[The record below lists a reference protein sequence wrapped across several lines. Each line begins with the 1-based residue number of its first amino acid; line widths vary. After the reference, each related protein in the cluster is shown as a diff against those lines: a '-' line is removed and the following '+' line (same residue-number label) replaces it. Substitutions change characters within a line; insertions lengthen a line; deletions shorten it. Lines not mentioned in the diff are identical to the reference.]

1 VTVLAE
7 SSLSRFRATFAG
19 DVVAPSDDDYDDA
32 RRVWSALWDRRPAV
46 VVWSTSVEDVV
57 ATIRFSRD
65 RDLLIAVRGGGHGSS
80 GHATC
85 DDGLVIDLLT
95 FRRRPLVR
103 GTLAAFRTIAE
114 NVWDDPRDDDAGK
127 DWRPGDRDRG
137 GRRSPDPLRQ
147 RGLRGGHGPRDDLGA
162 GKLERL
168 GAIKRAWD
176 PANVFRWNHNIRP

>member
-85 DDGLVIDLLT
+85 DDGLVIDLSDLPT
-95 FRRRPLVR
+95 PPPRSRDARRVP
-103 GTLAAFRTIAE
+103 
-114 NVWDDPRDDDAGK
+114 DD
-127 DWRPGDRDRG
+127 
-137 GRRSPDPLRQ
+137 RR
-147 RGLRGGHGPRDDLGA
+147 
-162 GKLERL
+162 ERL
-168 GAIKRAWD
+168 G
-176 PANVFRWNHNIRP
+176 